1 MPTEETGV
9 GGAPEEAEVPLKW
22 FAAHVIITA
31 LKRTPSPAN
40 VSTSA
45 RVLVSEVDSNA
56 FTTDVTLAGV
66 SDGWAVRYL
75 IYSCLLFFKQS
86 NLSLCRHGVSQTC
99 RLRSL
104 ANDAPDFNQP
114 QTIHGFVIGQIRC
127 IVWKRCTTFM
137 IGHKRCT

>member
-9 GGAPEEAEVPLKW
+9 GVATEEAEVPLKW

-66 SDGWAVRYL
+66 SDGCNVRYL
-75 IYSCLLFFKQS
+75 IQAAFCFLNKATSAFV
-86 NLSLCRHGVSQTC
+86 GMVC
-99 RLRSL
+99 RLRSP
-104 ANDAPDFNQP
+104 N
-114 QTIHGFVIGQIRC
+114 G
-127 IVWKRCTTFM
+127 CT
-137 IGHKRCT
+137 

>member
-9 GGAPEEAEVPLKW
+9 GVATEEAEVPLKW

-75 IYSCLLFFKQS
+75 IQAAFCFLNKATSAFVGMVCHKRVA
-86 NLSLCRHGVSQTC
+86 CGRSQTMH
-99 RLRSL
+99 LIL
-104 ANDAPDFNQP
+104 TN
-114 QTIHGFVIGQIRC
+114 
-127 IVWKRCTTFM
+127 
-137 IGHKRCT
+137 HKRFTGL